1 MTIVKK
7 IYMENKLIQ
16 IPEYAKLKIYWDDK
30 PENYSREAKLRVR
43 NYFAKKYGVEKNNI
57 NVVYRPVKIGK
68 NGEVIEITGAGVDN
82 IMDRNYQVSLMKEWC
97 KREGKD
103 VDFTRLLALDT
114 KVNGSLDADTDTL
127 NHRAWK
133 LKWLYLDNFLSFG
146 DSNFVSLG
154 NLNGL
159 NIINSE
165 PSNQGGKTTFSVDAI
180 KYLLYGKTTKTEKN
194 EQIFNI
200 FRDKDTLE
208 VRGLLEIEGKEV
220 IVERKL
226 KRTSKKSGGWNVTHK
241 LNYYTILPDGE
252 EKQLDEADAKQTT
265 ELIKQTIGSE
275 KDFDI
280 TILATSRTLEDLI
293 DAKAT
298 ESGRLL
304 TKFIGLEV
312 IEKKEVIA
320 KDMLKEFNK
329 DKKGNIYSIVT
340 LVEDNASQ
348 LLAIN
353 SHNEDL
359 VNNKFKLGE
368 VKGKLDKLETKRD
381 NFLSSKLIV
390 DVTISELNPEG
401 LELEI
406 KNITKTGVSYKGKIE
421 DLNLDI
427 NSMSK
432 ITYDE
437 DLYYK
442 LTKESNRLTISIGD
456 YNNKIKAIGTLI
468 GNLETGEVCQA
479 CNRALDNVDN
489 SAKIAIEKSSILLC
503 ESTSEKLLLE
513 LSEAKAKLD
522 NMQSDKE
529 LVEKRNRLELEKDKL
544 EVEIGALRNQIIA
557 KKLDLDKYK
566 ANESAIKRNIDIDAD
581 ISAVKTDIIVENR
594 VKDELTRK
602 IYTTETAIDKS
613 NDIIKFN
620 KEMMVTL
627 EGEEAVAKIFK
638 VYLEIIGKKGISKLV
653 LRSVLPIINSELQR
667 LLDDVCD
674 FEVELV
680 MTDKNEVEYI
690 KIKNGVENLLK
701 SGSGLE
707 LTISSIALRCVLGK
721 LSHLPMPNFITFDE
735 VLGRVA
741 ANNIELVKPMFEKIK
756 SMFDIVFFITH
767 NDSVKD
773 WGDRLITIKKVNNIS
788 SINVK

>member
-1 MTIVKK
+1 
-7 IYMENKLIQ
+7 MENKLIQ

>member
-1 MTIVKK
+1 MA
-7 IYMENKLIQ
+7 NNIQ
-16 IPEYAKLKIYWDDK
+16 IPEYAKLKVYWDDK
-30 PENYSREAKLRVR
+30 PENYSRESKLRVR

-57 NVVYRPVKIGK
+57 NVVYRPIKIGE

-82 IMDRNYQVSLMKEWC
+82 IMDRNYQISLMKEWC

-103 VDFTRLLALDT
+103 VDFSRLLALDT
-114 KVNGSLDADTDTL
+114 KVNSSLDEESDGL

-133 LKWLYLDNFLSFG
+133 LKWLYIDNFLSFG

-159 NIINSE
+159 NVINSE

-208 VRGLLEIEGKEV
+208 VRGLLEIEGNEV

-226 KRTSKKSGGWNVTHK
+226 KRVSKKSGGWNVAHK
-241 LNYYTILPDGE
+241 LNYYEILPDGE

-312 IEKKEVIA
+312 IEKKEIIA

-329 DKKGNIYSIVT
+329 SKKGNIYSIVT
-340 LVEDNASQ
+340 LVEDNEAQ
-348 LLAIN
+348 ALAIT
-353 SHNEDL
+353 SYNEDL
-359 VNNKFKLGE
+359 VTNRAKLVE
-368 VKGKLDKLETKRD
+368 VKDKLDKFEVKKDGL
-381 NFLSSKLIV
+381 LSNKLVV

-401 LELEI
+401 LESEI
-406 KNITKTGVSYKGKIE
+406 KVITKTGISYKEKIE
-421 DLNLDI
+421 DLNVDI
-427 NSMSK
+427 KSMSK
-432 ITYDE
+432 ISYDE
-437 DLYYK
+437 DLYHK
-442 LTKESNRLTISIGD
+442 LTKESNTLTISIGD
-456 YNNKIKAIGTLI
+456 YNSKIKAIGTLI
-468 GNLETGEVCQA
+468 GNLESGEVCQS
-479 CNRALDNVDN
+479 CNRPLENVDN
-489 SAKIAIEKSSILLC
+489 KPKINKEKA
-503 ESTSEKLLLE
+503 TLLLHENKIKE
-513 LSEAKAKLD
+513 LTKDLEIAKAKLS

-544 EVEIGALRNQIIA
+544 EVEIGGLRNKIIS

-581 ISAVKTDIIVENR
+581 ISAVKTNIIVETR

-602 IYTTETAIDKS
+602 IYTTETAIDKA
-613 NDIIKFN
+613 NDSIKFN
-620 KEMMVTL
+620 KEMIVTL
-627 EGEEAVAKIFK
+627 EGEEEVAKIFK

-741 ANNIELVKPMFEKIK
+741 ANNIDKVKPMFEKIK

-773 WGDRLITIKKVNNIS
+773 WADRLITVVKENNIS
-788 SINVK
+788 RIRM